1 MKKYL
6 LPLLLTFG
14 CALTVQKVRAQASLE
29 TFGHNRVQYHRL
41 DWKFYEAK
49 HFKVYY
55 YGRAGRTLARFV
67 AEQAEQDVDA
77 VEQNA
82 GGVFPDKISIIL
94 YNNFDDFRQS
104 NIGLNSD
111 LQMQNNNPAGT
122 VKLVGDK
129 LVVYFNGQHEQLKQQ
144 LRQGLAQVV
153 MEHLIFGINFR
164 EMARNAV
171 LLDLPSW
178 VTDGYVDYI
187 VDGWTSKDDNDWKN
201 LITQDKK
208 IYFNDLTQSNPRL
221 AGKAF
226 WKYIATI
233 YGTAKVKNILY
244 LVQLKGSINK
254 AAQLALSQKI
264 SQTFDSVYTFYKSRY
279 AAEQQM
285 FEPLDTTNALIKI
298 PIPDEESS
306 VRDIVVSPRG
316 TDVAYVLWKNGE
328 YKVILEKTHQL
339 NGKIKREQSTIL
351 YGGVKDYQSHDD
363 PDYPI
368 LAWDNTGYKLGIIY
382 KAGNFIQI
390 KVYNSI
396 KATIWNYRIPKS
408 RVDRITGFSFLQDDQ
423 NIVLSAIK
431 NGQSDI
437 YTLYFR
443 GYRLTQITDDAWDD
457 VAPVYVSGGSRKGI
471 IFMSNRPQPYIN
483 IEPLPNELP
492 TKGMNAYFYS
502 TTTKSQDLLQLT
514 HNDDEHI
521 SGIVPYGQDNF
532 AYLSDKSG
540 VNNRYVVLFDRDKNN
555 KDSAFAVPVTNYGR
569 SIKYQNYNPASAKIA
584 DAIQYKDAFYVYFKN
599 IQIPQFSS
607 TDELPKLPVLS
618 FVDAGSQQKRKQGRD
633 IKTKPKAL
641 FNSDL
646 KEHSVQRNEGIN
658 LSTDDAFQSDF
669 PVAAVAPKSTT
680 KADTQNFTDKARE
693 EAIVSEEG
701 RFEQLGPDGSISSMY
716 AGREMTKDGKHIR
729 YVDSTYLDMRSHR
742 YYLSFRPD
750 FFSVRLD
757 NNLIFNRY
765 QSYGQNGGQYNNP
778 SLGGMIMARLF
789 DKMED
794 YRFTGGI
801 RIPGNFSGMAY
812 FLQFENFRRRVDWG
826 MVFYREQSKQSY
838 TFLTSGGPQTVIQIP
853 GKTISNIF
861 QGKASYPLNEVN
873 SLHLYIGARQ
883 DKMILKAQDIYGL
896 MLPNVQDVWGM
907 ARMEFISDNTRE
919 PAMNI
924 YNGLRYKLFAETM
937 YKAYSDNDA
946 YQLSTDT
953 GSFQKHSWIYNFG
966 FDARYYQKIFRNFI
980 FAARLSGAHS
990 GGTQQIVYFLGGEAN
1005 AINAKFN
1012 NGMVPSPD
1020 MDYAFQSL
1028 SSPLRGYKQN
1038 ARNGNTFLL
1047 ANFELRLPI
1056 LETFLHRPIQSTI
1069 LKNLQ
1074 AVAFLDV
1081 GNAWEGLL
1089 PTLDNLIRPY
1099 QFNWPAGNGA
1109 PIVNVQ
1115 IPNSTDYGLAF
1126 GYGLGLRTMLWG
1138 YFVKADL
1145 ALNKQR
1151 NFNWYLSFGFDF

>member
-1 MKKYL
+1 MKKYF
-6 LPLLLTFG
+6 LPLLLTFA
-14 CALTVQKVRAQASLE
+14 CAVMAREATAQASLE
-29 TFGHNRVQYHRL
+29 TFGHNRVQFQRFE
-41 DWKFYEAK
+41 WKFYEAK

-67 AEQAEQDVDA
+67 AEQAEHDVDA
-77 VEQNA
+77 IEQNA
-82 GGVFPDKISIIL
+82 GGIFPDKISIIL
-94 YNNFDDFRQS
+94 YNSFDEFRQS

-122 VKLVGDK
+122 VRLVGDK
-129 LVVYFNGQHEQLKQQ
+129 LVIYFSGAHEQLKQQ

-153 MEHLIFGINFR
+153 MEHLIFGTNFR

-208 IYFNDLTQSNPRL
+208 IYFNDLAQSNPRL

-226 WKYIATI
+226 WKYIATV
-233 YGTAKVKNILY
+233 YGANKVKNILY

-254 AAQLALSQKI
+254 ASKLALNQKI
-264 SQTFDSVYTFYKSRY
+264 ARTFDSVYTFYRDRY
-279 AAEQQM
+279 AAEQHL
-285 FEPLDTTNALIKI
+285 FEPLDTANALIRI
-298 PIPDEESS
+298 PIPDDESAI
-306 VRDIVVSPRG
+306 RDIVVSPRG
-316 TDVAYVLWKNGE
+316 TDVAYVVWKNGE
-328 YKVILEKTHQL
+328 YKVILEKTHKI
-339 NGKIKREQSTIL
+339 NGKTKRERSTIL
-351 YGGVKDYQSHDD
+351 YGGVRDLQSHAD

-368 LAWDNTGYKLGIIY
+368 LAWDNTGFKLGIIY
-382 KAGNFIQI
+382 KMGNYIQI
-390 KVYNSI
+390 KVYNAI

-408 RVDRITGFSFLQDDQ
+408 RVDRVTGFSFLQDDQ
-423 NIVLSAIK
+423 NIVISAVK

-457 VAPVYVSGGSRKGI
+457 AAPVYVSGGSRKGI
-471 IFMSNRPQPYIN
+471 IFLSNRPQPYLN
-483 IEPLPNELP
+483 IQPLPNELP
-492 TKGMNAYFYS
+492 TRGMNAFFYS
-502 TTTKSQDLLQLT
+502 TTTKSPELLQLT
-514 HNDDEHI
+514 RNENEHI
-521 SGIVPYGQDNF
+521 SDIVPYGQDNF
-532 AYLSDKSG
+532 AYLSDKNG
-540 VNNRYVVLFDRDKNN
+540 VDNRYLVLFDRDRNN

-599 IQIPQFSS
+599 IRIPQISGPR
-607 TDELPKLPVLS
+607 EMPGLPEIS
-618 FVDAGSQQKRKQGRD
+618 FVDDGLKPASKRRPD
-633 IKTKPKAL
+633 VKTAPGAL
-641 FNSDL
+641 FGSEPATPGAQN
-646 KEHSVQRNEGIN
+646 NEGIK
-658 LSTDDAFQSDF
+658 LSDDDAFQSDF
-669 PVAAVAPKSTT
+669 PVAALSRKAPQP
-680 KADTQNFTDKARE
+680 DTQAVGTAAARE
-693 EAIVSEEG
+693 DG
-701 RFEQLGPDGSISSMY
+701 FEDLEHGESISSKY
-716 AGREMTKDGKHIR
+716 AGKELTRDGRHIR

-750 FFSVRLD
+750 FFSIRLD

-765 QSYGQNGGQYNNP
+765 QSYDQNAGQYNNP

-794 YRFTGGI
+794 YRFTGGL

-826 MVFYREQSKQSY
+826 MTFYREQNKQSY
-838 TFLTSGGPQTVIQIP
+838 SFLTGGGNQNIIQIP

-861 QGKASYPLNEVN
+861 QGKAAYPLNEVN
-873 SLHLYIGARQ
+873 SLHLYLGARQ
-883 DKMILKAQDIYGL
+883 DKMILKAQDVYGL
-896 MLPNVQDVWGM
+896 MLPDVQDVWGM
-907 ARMEFISDNTRE
+907 ARLEYISDNTRE

-924 YNGLRYKLFAETM
+924 FNGLRYKLFAESM

-946 YQLSTDT
+946 YQLSSDT
-953 GSFQKHSWIYNFG
+953 GSFRKHSWIYNFG
-966 FDARYYQKIFRNFI
+966 FDARYYQKIHKNFI
-980 FAARLSGAHS
+980 FAMRLSGAHS
-990 GGTQQIVYFLGGEAN
+990 GGTQQIIYYLGGEAN
-1005 AINAKFN
+1005 AINGKFG
-1012 NGMVPSPD
+1012 NGMTPSAD
-1020 MDYAFQSL
+1020 MDYAFQGL
-1028 SSPLRGYKQN
+1028 AAPLRGYNQN

-1047 ANFELRLPI
+1047 ANFELRLPV

-1074 AVAFLDV
+1074 AVAFLDI

-1089 PTLDNLIRPY
+1089 PTLDNLVRPY
-1099 QFNWPAGNGA
+1099 QFNWPANTGT

-1115 IPNSTDYGLAF
+1115 IPNSTDYGLAY
-1126 GYGLGLRTMLWG
+1126 GYGVGLRTMLWG
-1138 YFVKADL
+1138 YFVKADV

-1151 NFNWYLSFGFDF
+1151 DINWYLSFGFDF